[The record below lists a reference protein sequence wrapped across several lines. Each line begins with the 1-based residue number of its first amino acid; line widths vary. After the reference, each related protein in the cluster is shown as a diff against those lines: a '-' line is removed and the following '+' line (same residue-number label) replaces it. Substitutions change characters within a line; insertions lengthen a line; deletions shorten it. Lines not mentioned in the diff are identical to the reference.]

1 MNQPVKYNK
10 FASDN
15 ILNSIRRVLI
25 NEIPIWTIDN
35 VEFDDFNSSVYNQE
49 YIIQRLRLIPLLQEN
64 IPEKTDNITVNC
76 KINNNTPNWKKLTPK
91 DIKCTNLSIEKIIRK
106 EILENLPILYLPP
119 NESINFKASL
129 VKSSNY
135 GYSKY
140 CHAWYDD
147 NYFYVESIDKCTN
160 TTDAI
165 KKSINYLIKAC
176 NKIKEKAIKK
186 YNNIS
191 LKSIKIE
198 MDFNNVSRSALNII
212 IEKFRNLM
220 MYLIAYVKWFRNTGS
235 IDNFPNNDY
244 LKLVSPDDFIVS
256 VLQPHMSEDKHRIFI
271 DIKSDYIPLVNSASD
286 VQDKYQF
293 NVKEQP
299 KAFITTVF
307 TEYMKQQGKINP
319 EIKHPCVRMFVQV
332 IELVVE
338 ELSSLHTKIN

>member
-1 MNQPVKYNK
+1 MNQSVKYNK

-76 KINNNTPNWKKLTPK
+76 KINNNTPNWRKLTPK

-106 EILENLPILYLPP
+106 EILNNLPILYLPP

-147 NYFYVESIDKCTN
+147 DHFYVESIDKCTN

-165 KKSINYLIKAC
+165 KKSINYLIQAC
-176 NKIKEKAIKK
+176 NKIKEKTIKK

-198 MDFNNVSRSALNII
+198 MDFSNVSRSALNII
-212 IEKFRNLM
+212 IEKFRDIM
-220 MYLIAYVKWFRNTGS
+220 MYLLSLIKQYRKT
-235 IDNFPNNDY
+235 IIND
-244 LKLVSPDDFIVS
+244 LNEKVTPDDFIVS

-299 KAFITTVF
+299 EAFITTVF

-319 EIKHPCVRMFVQV
+319 EIKHPCVRMFIQV
-332 IELVVE
+332 IELVID
-338 ELSSLHTKIN
+338 ELSNLHTKIN